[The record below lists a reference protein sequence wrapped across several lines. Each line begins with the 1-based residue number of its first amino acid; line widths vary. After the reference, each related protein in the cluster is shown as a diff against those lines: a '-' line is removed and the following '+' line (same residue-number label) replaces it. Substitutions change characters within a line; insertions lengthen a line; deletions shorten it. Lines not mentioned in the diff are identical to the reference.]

1 MSFCDNINSIQGF
14 YKSLTGNGLSGL
26 SQHTEIDGVGL
37 VSGMNEIIN
46 ERLIGLVKDS
56 IQRKE
61 RMALKKVIDDMR
73 PADVADLIEHLD
85 PDERLYIFELLE
97 PEGAGEILVE
107 IEPPVQEHLL
117 NKLDNEVISEIVH
130 GLDSDDAADL
140 VGDLPVERAKEIIE
154 TLEEDVSEEIEKL
167 LPYPEDTAGGI
178 MALEFL
184 AVRDDSTAQ
193 EAINTIRENR
203 DEVQNIYYLFVVD
216 ASSRLVGVVSLKDLV
231 LEPPQ
236 KKIRDFMNPEVISVD
251 VETDQEEVARLVKKY
266 DLVTIPVVDG
276 GHHLVGR
283 ITHDDIM
290 DVIEEEANEDI
301 GLMAG
306 VIHQEIAEE
315 SPLKISRA
323 RLPWL
328 IAGLFG
334 GILAAWVINQFEA
347 SLREIIALSFFFPVI
362 MAMGGNTGTQA
373 ATVAVRGL
381 ATGDISMFN
390 IGKRLWVEMKVAFFN
405 GILLGILLGMIVG
418 IWLSDY
424 RLGMIVAMALIVIV
438 LNSGF
443 IGAAV
448 PLAFKKLHIDPA
460 LATGPFVT
468 TTNDVLSL
476 LIYLGLV
483 TIFLKLT
490 T

>member
-1 MSFCDNINSIQGF
+1 MAPVINQ
-14 YKSLTGNGLSGL
+14 
-26 SQHTEIDGVGL
+26 
-37 VSGMNEIIN
+37 IIN
-46 ERLIGLVKDS
+46 EQLISQVKDF
-56 IQRKE
+56 IKLEE
-61 RMALKKVIDDMR
+61 RPALVKVIDEMR

-107 IEPPVQEHLL
+107 IEPPVQERLL
-117 NKLDNEVISEIVH
+117 YNLDNEVISEIVH

-140 VGDLPVERAKEIIE
+140 VGDLPEERAKEIIE
-154 TLEEDVSEEIEKL
+154 TLEDDVSEDLEKL

-184 AVRDDSTAQ
+184 AVKADSTAQ

-203 DEVQNIYYLFVVD
+203 EEVQNIYYLFVID
-216 ASSRLVGVVSLKDLV
+216 DSNRLVGVVSLKDLV
-231 LEPPQ
+231 LEPPDELL
-236 KKIRDFMNPEVISVD
+236 RDIMNPEVISVD
-251 VETDQEEVARLVKKY
+251 TETDQEEVARLVKKY
-266 DLVTIPVVDG
+266 DLVSIPVVDKDQR
-276 GHHLVGR
+276 LVGR
-283 ITHDDIM
+283 ITHDDVM

-315 SPLKISRA
+315 STLKISRA

-328 IAGLFG
+328 IVGLFG
-334 GILAAWVINQFEA
+334 GILAAWVINQFET
-347 SLREIIALSFFFPVI
+347 SLQKILALSFFFPVI
-362 MAMGGNTGTQA
+362 MAMGGSTGTQA
-373 ATVAVRGL
+373 ATVAVRGM
-381 ATGDISMFN
+381 ATGDISMFK
-390 IGKRLWVEMKVAFFN
+390 IGKRLWVEMKVALLN
-405 GILLGILLGMIVG
+405 GVLLGILLGLIVG

-424 RLGMIVAMALIVIV
+424 WLGMIVAFSLILIV

-448 PLAFKKLHIDPA
+448 PLAFRKLKIDPA

-468 TTNDVLSL
+468 TTNDILSL

-483 TIFLKLT
+483 TIFLKVT
-490 T
+490 A